1 MKIVHSSGKELK
13 LNPGTVLEMER
24 SNPFFNEYGEQSLAV
39 KHT

>member
-24 SNPFFNEYGEQSLAV
+24 SNPFLMSMESSRFR
-39 KHT
+39 